1 LGGTV
6 RLVDPQ
12 PGETFQAGGQSR
24 YFFRVVGQGGVVG
37 TDTDFNPAPDLDMR
51 RLLQVGVDVPDR

>member
-12 PGETFQAGGQSR
+12 TGETFEAGGQSR
-24 YFFRVVGQGGVVG
+24 YFFRVPGQGGIVG
-37 TDTDFNPAPDLDMR
+37 TETDFNPAPDLDLR